1 MDMINFIT
9 RYFTS
14 LWAFIT
20 SPFRA
25 MWRVICRI
33 FPPREFTVMDT
44 PRGNVYT
51 FRQSSFWRFTKF
63 CGKFGLII
71 WAAWATYVFVYHR
84 PMLQHRTQELEQAK
98 SLHARQMADLQVYL
112 EKYNELTRD
121 LNVIDDKILNATEL
135 SDKEKENL
143 MNSRLKTWGELDFLR
158 TRLTEVFT
166 NEDYTAEY
174 TNLSELSAEF
184 ELTRAENEML
194 KKRNAQLIE
203 SMQQIATA
211 DIQITDAV
219 SKLANENIDTLRETV
234 KNINSTIA
242 SLGLTQNKLVQSAN
256 KFSNP
261 FVGAAFTPIE
271 FDKELDPKYQKLADD
286 LELWNGL
293 AKLNNMLPLGA
304 PVEKVR
310 VTSNYGTR
318 TDPFTGEQKKHRGI
332 DFAGKIGTELMAP
345 APGRVISAGERVGYG
360 TTVEIDH
367 GLGFTTLYAHL
378 SQINVARGDWV
389 RPGTVI
395 GLAGSTGRSTGP
407 HLHYEIRYKGVPF
420 DPTKFV
426 KEK

>member
-1 MDMINFIT
+1 MINFIT

-25 MWRVICRI
+25 LWRLICRI

-63 CGKFGLII
+63 CGKVGLIV
-71 WAAWATYVFVYHR
+71 WAAWSTYVFVYHR
-84 PMLQHRTQELEQAK
+84 PLLQKRTQELSEAK
-98 SLHARQMADLQVYL
+98 ALHTRQMTDLQTYL

-121 LNVIDDKILNATEL
+121 LNVIDDKILNSKNL
-135 SDKEKENL
+135 SDEKKEEL

-158 TRLTEVFT
+158 TRLTEMFT
-166 NEDYTAEY
+166 NDEYTAEY
-174 TNLSELSAEF
+174 TKLSELSAEF
-184 ELTRAENEML
+184 ELTRAENESL
-194 KKRNAQLIE
+194 KKQNAQLIE
-203 SMQQIATA
+203 SMGQIAIA
-211 DIQITDAV
+211 DNQIVESV
-219 SKLANENIDTLRETV
+219 SKLATDNIDTLKDNI
-234 KNINSTIA
+234 KNINTTLA
-242 SLGLTQNKLVQSAN
+242 SLGLTQKKLIQNAN
-256 KFSNP
+256 KYSNP
-261 FVGAAFTPIE
+261 LVGSAFSPIE
-271 FDKELDPKYQKLADD
+271 FDKEIAPKYQELADD

-293 AKLNNMLPLGA
+293 AKLNTLLPLGA
-304 PVEKVR
+304 PVEKAR
-310 VTSNYGTR
+310 ITSNFGMR
-318 TDPFTGEQKKHRGI
+318 EDPFTGEQKRHRGI
-332 DFAGKIGTELMAP
+332 DFAGKIGTELMAV
-345 APGRVISAGERVGYG
+345 APGRVVSAGERVGYG

-378 SQINVARGDWV
+378 SQVMVARGDWV

-420 DPTKFV
+420 DPSKFV
-426 KEK
+426 TE